1 MPTLPLPDV
10 VRIFE
15 TVSEAVRYPVGATT
29 SLPVGDELED
39 LLRRWHDLQ
48 LIVYFAPEE
57 VAPSSNSGNLDFAR
71 VQFPNSAYARV
82 ALRAELT
89 EDRQPSSNQEQL
101 NRSAHV
107 AEATGGG
114 VLGWLS

>member
-1 MPTLPLPDV
+1 M
-10 VRIFE
+10 
-15 TVSEAVRYPVGATT
+15 
-29 SLPVGDELED
+29 GDELED

-48 LIVYFAPEE
+48 QIVYFAPEE
-57 VAPSSNSGNLDFAR
+57 VASSINSGDLDFAR

-82 ALRAELT
+82 ALTLRAELT
-89 EDRQPSSNQEQL
+89 EDPQPSSNQEQL

-114 VLGWLS
+114 VLGW